1 MTKQAKAKTLEIFKS
16 FPVAIQKALIAGAL
30 LAEAIESPAKPE
42 EQTK

>member
-16 FPVAIQKALIAGAL
+16 FPAAIQKALIAGVL
-30 LAEAIESPAKPE
+30 LAEAVESPTKSE